1 MTARILRSTWAIPI
15 ALGLL
20 TIVGLVV
27 ALTGDGWRDMVAWI
41 ALGAPVL
48 ATATAIARRR

>member
-15 ALGLL
+15 ALALL
-20 TIVGLVV
+20 TILGLIV

-41 ALGAPVL
+41 ALGAPVI
-48 ATATAIARRR
+48 ATAIAFATRR

>member
-41 ALGAPVL
+41 ALGAPVI
-48 ATATAIARRR
+48 ATVFAFATRR

>member
-15 ALGLL
+15 ALALL
-20 TIVGLVV
+20 TILGLIV

-41 ALGAPVL
+41 ALGAPVI
-48 ATATAIARRR
+48 ATIIAFATRR